1 MVDCH
6 EHITSHLLCPFMVL
20 NILECVSELFMF
32 LTGLRLTCIFFTI
45 DS

>member
-20 NILECVSELFMF
+20 SILEYVSELFMF
-32 LTGLRLTCIFFTI
+32 LTGLCFTCISVTI